1 VDVQDPTT
9 DTGGADETAE
19 RAIGRHLG
27 AVVARDLAAYRAT
40 VHPDVTVIIPSGD
53 MLSGADEVVE
63 FHREWFAGGDWTYT
77 VDHRRSTTTGATA
90 TAVVDVTYVGG
101 PGAEP
106 SRFRMGL
113 TFTRAGGA
121 WLLIHDQCTVLRSE

>member
-1 VDVQDPTT
+1 MDVQDPTT
-9 DTGGADETAE
+9 DTGETAE
-19 RAIGRHLG
+19 RAIARHLG
-27 AVVARDLAAYRAT
+27 AVVARDLDAYRAT